1 MKVIV
6 AFFIAICLNA
16 APKVYAQT
24 VNLNEKNAS
33 LESIFKKIT
42 RQTNYHFVF
51 TKELLKKSNKVTI
64 QIKNMPFNEALKQ
77 VFLNQPLDYTVY
89 DSQVIIK
96 DRDTVKEAAISVNI
110 QEQETYVING
120 TVSDEKGEP
129 LPGATVFITNSQN
142 AGPTDETGKFTLA
155 GLQPGTYEVVVQILG
170 FGVHRQFVTI
180 QKKNVSLRVKLKE
193 DVIALNTVNITAL
206 SNSARKK
213 YLKYFIKYFIGE
225 SDNASKCKLL
235 NPEAVNLSYDKKA
248 NVLEASSDKFLIV
261 ENKSLGYEVHYLL
274 TSFKMDVPNQ
284 LLSYDGSL
292 YFKEL
297 QGSRSQLEK
306 WQKNRQSTYEG
317 SIWHFFKAAFNNTL
331 TKEGFLVYKL
341 PDVEALDK
349 IKNTNFKKI
358 VPLDNTDTL
367 FTKVNENFKLFNLYQ
382 LKRDVE
388 ELYVVYT
395 KKDEPYKYTKSVG
408 TQIVFRNTQVSF
420 DKNRSEQLPFTIP
433 SSRRQVTIIHPVLDS
448 MLFDRNGNI
457 NSEKSILP
465 RGYWSWERI
474 ADVFP
479 ADFNAPGLN
488 QQKIPLVNEIKAI
501 VNTIDTL
508 RSNLPA
514 EKLYLQTDK
523 PYYAPGDTLRFKA
536 YLLDAD
542 FLEPSTRSGLL
553 YVELDDASNK
563 AVKRIMAPLAS
574 GVSWG
579 DIALDE
585 KDFPQGSYTLR
596 AYTNWMRN
604 FGEDHIFKKN
614 IYISPLSSP
623 VLVKAGFK
631 LQNQGRKDNVQA
643 SLRFTGS
650 GGGPLR
656 LADML
661 LRVKSGNKTLY
672 RDKAVTGID
681 GSMEV
686 NFDLPDKTAI
696 KNLSIQAQNIS
707 KGADTT
713 TLIIPVDINS
723 AENTD
728 VQFMPEGGNM
738 VVGIPARIGF
748 KAVSEDGRG
757 AAITG
762 AVYNSKQQEV
772 ALFRSTHKGM
782 GSFELTPEAGESYV
796 ARVTLP
802 GNSSKNYPL
811 PAVNL
816 IGTALKLTTQ
826 GKDSL
831 EITLSAS
838 TELIN
843 SPAAYYL
850 IGQARG
856 VVCYASLVSFK
867 QGVIRRAIS
876 KGLFPTGITRFTLL
890 SADKLPLNERMVYID
905 HNDNLQF
912 TINTDKQGYIPRDSI
927 ALAIAVKDAAGKP
940 VQGTF
945 SLAVTDDSQ
954 VKTDSTAGNMLNNLL
969 FTADLKGTIED
980 PGYYF
985 ESDNNTPDGHRD
997 NNSNKAIDLDN
1008 LLLTQGWIGYDWKQV
1023 FNTKNTEPIYAAEP
1037 EFIVQGKVTNVLNKP
1052 VEKSKVLL
1060 FSRKPEL
1067 IRDTVTDKEGRF
1079 IFKGLFPVDTAEFKI
1094 QARNRV
1100 GQSFNVGIEMLNGFK
1115 PPVFAAAAILQTPRY
1130 VNIDTVLLNNNST
1143 NIAQLKAE
1151 VNLPDAGYLLNEVVI
1166 KEKKIIPDSHNLNGP
1181 GEADQTFDEQD
1192 MLKAG
1197 KMSLEKFLEKNI
1209 KGFNNHGGNW
1219 LQGASLPISYV
1230 LYGKMVHFVID
1241 GIDINQL
1248 FADYDLGQLS
1258 GLGPI
1263 KEPDRRTFLAGFLD
1277 KFTAEDVKGVEIMYN
1292 SKYNSAYNARILAT
1306 ASLNSYGDN
1315 IAYIEITTRAGKGPY
1330 AGTTTGTYLYKPL
1343 PFTLPKQFYR
1353 PRYTVNNSNTAIG
1366 TDLRSTI
1373 HWEPDIITDKDGK
1386 AVVSFYSAD
1395 KPSTYTIIME
1405 GTDLNGNIGYKRQQ
1419 IKISSKSIAAK

>member
-6 AFFIAICLNA
+6 AFFIAICISA
-16 APKVYAQT
+16 DAKVYAQT
-24 VNLNEKNAS
+24 VTLNEKSAS

-64 QIKNMPFNEALKQ
+64 EIKNTLLNEALKQ
-77 VFLNQPLDYTVY
+77 VFSNQPLDYTIY
-89 DSQVIIK
+89 DTQVIIK
-96 DRDTVKEAAISVNI
+96 DKDTVKEAAISVNI

-120 TVSDEKGEP
+120 SVTDEKGEP
-129 LPGATVFITNSQN
+129 LPGATVFITNSQK
-142 AGPTDETGKFTLA
+142 ACPTDEAGKFTLA
-155 GLQPGTYEVVVQILG
+155 GLQPGTYQVVVKMLG
-170 FGVHRQFVTI
+170 FGVYNQFVI
-180 QKKNVSLRVKLKE
+180 LQKKNAGLRIKLKE

-206 SNSARKK
+206 SNADRKL
-213 YLKYFIKYFIGE
+213 YLKYFIKYFIGQ

-235 NPEAVNLSYDKKA
+235 NPDAVNLNYDRQA

-317 SIWHFFKAAFNNTL
+317 SLWHFFKAAFNNTL

-341 PDVEALDK
+341 PDMEAVDK

-358 VPLDNTDTL
+358 IPLDNPDTL
-367 FTKVNENFKLFNLYQ
+367 FTKVNENFKLFNLYP

-408 TQIVFRNTQVSF
+408 TQIIFRNTQVVF
-420 DKNRSEQLPFTIP
+420 DMNRSEQLPFTIP
-433 SSRRQVTIIHPVLDS
+433 SPRRQITIIHPVLDS

-457 NSEKSILP
+457 NSFKSILP

-479 ADFNAPGLN
+479 ADFDVPGLN
-488 QQKIPLVNEIKAI
+488 QPKIPLVNEIKAI
-501 VNTIDTL
+501 VNNIDTL
-508 RSNLPA
+508 RSHLPV

-523 PYYAPGDTLRFKA
+523 PYYAQGDTLRFKA

-542 FLEPSTRSGLL
+542 FLEPSMRSGLL

-563 AVKRIMAPLAS
+563 AIKRIMAPLAS
-574 GVSWG
+574 GVGWG

-585 KDFPQGSYTLR
+585 NSLPQGSYTLR
-596 AYTNWMRN
+596 AYTSWMRN
-604 FGEDHIFKKN
+604 FGEDHVFKKN
-614 IYISPLSSP
+614 IYIYPLSSP
-623 VLVKAGFK
+623 ASVKAEFI
-631 LQNQGRKDNVQA
+631 LQNQGKKDNVQA
-643 SLRFTGS
+643 SLRFNSS
-650 GGGPLR
+650 GGELLR
-656 LADML
+656 LADME

-672 RDKAVTGID
+672 RDKAATGID

-696 KNLSIQAQNIS
+696 KNLSIQAKNIS

-713 TLIIPVDINS
+713 TLIIPVDINR

-728 VQFMPEGGNM
+728 VQFMPEGGNI
-738 VVGIPARIGF
+738 VAGIPARIGF
-748 KAVSEDGRG
+748 KAISEDGRG
-757 AAITG
+757 TAITG
-762 AVYNSKQQEV
+762 AVYNSKMQEV
-772 ALFRSTHKGM
+772 ATFRSTHKGM
-782 GSFELTPEAGESYV
+782 GSFDLVPEAGESYI
-796 ARVTLP
+796 ARVTRA
-802 GNSSKNYPL
+802 GNSSKYYPL

-816 IGTALKLTTQ
+816 IGTALKLTAR

-831 EITLSAS
+831 DITLSAS

-843 SPAAYYL
+843 SPASFYL

-867 QGVIRRAIS
+867 QGVIKRAIS

-912 TINTDKQGYIPRDSI
+912 TINTDKQGYVPRDSI

-985 ESDNNTPDGHRD
+985 EGNYNTNTPDSYRD
-997 NNSNKAIDLDN
+997 KKAMDLDN

-1023 FNTKNTEPIYAAEP
+1023 FNTKNTEPLYPAEP
-1037 EFIVQGKVTNVLNKP
+1037 EFMVQGKVTNVLNKP
-1052 VEKSKVLL
+1052 VEKAKVLL

-1094 QARNRV
+1094 QARNRS
-1100 GQSFNVGIEMLNGFK
+1100 GQSFNVGIEMLNRFR
-1115 PPVFAAAAILQTPRY
+1115 PPVFTAAIMQTPRY
-1130 VNIDTVLLNNNST
+1130 VNIDTVLLNNNGT
-1143 NIAQLKAE
+1143 KIAQLKAE

-1192 MLKAG
+1192 LLKAG

-1209 KGFNNHGGNW
+1209 KGFNNRGVSW
-1219 LQGASLPISYV
+1219 QQGSPILISYA
-1230 LYGKMVHFVID
+1230 LYDKMVHFVID
-1241 GIDINQL
+1241 GMDINQL
-1248 FADYDLGQLS
+1248 VADYDSGQFGDLA
-1258 GLGPI
+1258 PI
-1263 KEPDRRTFLAGFLD
+1263 KEPGRRNFLADALD
-1277 KFTAEDVKGVEIMYN
+1277 KLTAEDVKGVEIMYN
-1292 SKYNSAYNARILAT
+1292 SKYNNNYNVHILAT
-1306 ASLNSYGDN
+1306 TTLNSYVDK

-1330 AGTTTGTYLYKPL
+1330 AGATPGTYLYKPL

-1353 PRYTVNNSNTAIG
+1353 PRYTISNSNTAIG
-1366 TDLRSTI
+1366 TDQRSTI
-1373 HWEPDIITDKDGK
+1373 HWKPDIVTDEDGK
-1386 AVVSFYSAD
+1386 AVISFYSAD
-1395 KPSTYTIIME
+1395 KPSAYTIIME